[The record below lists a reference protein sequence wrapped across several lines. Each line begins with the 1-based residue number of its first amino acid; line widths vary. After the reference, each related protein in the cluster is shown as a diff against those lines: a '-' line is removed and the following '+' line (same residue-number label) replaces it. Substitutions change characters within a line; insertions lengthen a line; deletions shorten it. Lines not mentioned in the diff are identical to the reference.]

1 VTSHLRLP
9 ITDNPQIELVKDKTT
24 KTPFSVTQK
33 IAPAIHAAGLQKFE
47 IALLPGG
54 GVVDGVHGDLIVLA
68 PPYTVNEQDVD
79 LIVDRTVRAIES
91 VLSPAAPASRL

>member
-1 VTSHLRLP
+1 M
-9 ITDNPQIELVKDKTT
+9 
-24 KTPFSVTQK
+24 
-33 IAPAIHAAGLQKFE
+33 
-47 IALLPGG
+47 
-54 GVVDGVHGDLIVLA
+54 DGVDGDLIVLA